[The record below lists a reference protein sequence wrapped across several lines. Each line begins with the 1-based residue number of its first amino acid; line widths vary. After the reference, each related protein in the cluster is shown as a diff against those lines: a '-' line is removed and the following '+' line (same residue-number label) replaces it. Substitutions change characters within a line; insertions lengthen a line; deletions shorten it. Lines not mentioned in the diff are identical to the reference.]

1 MKRIEFLAVIVISS
15 FIFESCGAKSVLPD
29 SNAACEARVND
40 YEKALNA
47 FAADPTNVS
56 KCNAAKTATEKVISA
71 CTLYT
76 VAQRKVYQDQIA
88 QWKCN

>member
-1 MKRIEFLAVIVISS
+1 MKKIEYLSVIVISS
-15 FIFESCGAKSVLPD
+15 FILGSCGAKSVLPD

-56 KCNAAKTATEKVISA
+56 KCNAAKTATEKLISA

-76 VAQRKVYQDQIA
+76 VAQRKVYEDA
-88 QWKCN
+88 LKDWKCN